1 MIGMFRTRENSGFK
15 ALLFFFSL
23 FTCQFILGQLKN
35 NSFSFFSNPNRNE
48 ISHSSIK
55 PFLETYQIFND
66 TNSKS
71 KVSQWKRKFFDESLL
86 LVCEDQVRLTTDP
99 LFNFSVSPKKTMQ
112 GYLYSSNVRG
122 FRITG
127 DLTTKLSF
135 ETRFYENQFFYPDY
149 LSQKALLR
157 AENENTIDAIA
168 FGIGRAKKFKEDG
181 IDAGLANGYVS
192 FSPAKGIVFQLG
204 HGRHFFGD
212 GYRSLLLSDYAPDYQ
227 YLSGQYHF
235 FDGKLLYKHVHSR
248 LYNLSRIPVAT
259 TPESML
265 IPKSFGFNQLSFQAT
280 SALSFSLF
288 EGTVFKAFNA
298 NSGTSTPHFSYYFP
312 VMGSHFLAKDSLSS
326 NSTLYGVNS
335 SYKLTKG
342 IKFFTQFAVRSA
354 SKIGAQFG
362 IRNEFSIDKRKT
374 ISFLNLEYNYVP
386 TAMYAVDSNNQF
398 QQVSHMGHEL
408 AHPLGSGFSEWVIKG
423 QINYGRLFCRIGNT
437 LVKIDRPGN
446 NQPFANQ
453 VFTSNDLIEVVNKSN
468 LINLNNS
475 IGFLINTATR
485 MEISIGHLSRSLDGV
500 WDNYLF
506 FSFRTY
512 LKNDYFD
519 Q

>member
-1 MIGMFRTRENSGFK
+1 MIGMFRIKENSEFK
-15 ALLFFFSL
+15 IFLFFLSIFIS
-23 FTCQFILGQLKN
+23 QFILGQLKN
-35 NSFSFFSNPNRNE
+35 HSFSFFSNPNKNE

-55 PFLETYQIFND
+55 PFLETYQILID
-66 TNSKS
+66 TTSKS
-71 KVSQWKRKFFDESLL
+71 SENKWKRKIFEESLL
-86 LVCEDQVRLTTDP
+86 LVNEDQIRLTADP
-99 LFNFSVSPKKTMQ
+99 LFNFSMSPKNNVL
-112 GYLYSSNVRG
+112 GYMYSSNVRG

-149 LSQKALLR
+149 LSQKALDR

-168 FGIGRAKKFKEDG
+168 FGIGRAKKFKEYG

-192 FSPAKGIVFQLG
+192 FSPAKGIVLQLG

-235 FDGKLLYKHVHSR
+235 FDGKLLYKHVHSK

-288 EGTVFKAFNA
+288 EGTVFKAYNA

-326 NSTLYGVNS
+326 NSTIYGINT
-335 SYKLTKG
+335 SYSLTKS
-342 IKFFTQFAVRSA
+342 IKLFTQFAFRSA
-354 SKIGAQFG
+354 NKIGSQFG
-362 IRNEFSIDKRKT
+362 IRNEFSIDNRKT
-374 ISFLNLEYNYVP
+374 ISFLNIEYNYVP

-398 QQVSHMGHEL
+398 QQVSHLGHEL

-437 LVKIDRPGN
+437 FVKIDRPGN
-446 NQPFANQ
+446 NQPFADQ
-453 VFTSNDLIEVVNKSN
+453 VFTSNDLIEVMDKSN

-475 IGFLINTATR
+475 IGFLINTATK
-485 MEISIGHLSRSLDGV
+485 MEISISHLSRSLDGV
-500 WDNYLF
+500 WENYLF
-506 FSFRTY
+506 FSFRTF
-512 LKNDYFD
+512 LKNEYFD

>member
-1 MIGMFRTRENSGFK
+1 MIGMFRIKENSEFK
-15 ALLFFFSL
+15 IFLFFLSIFIS
-23 FTCQFILGQLKN
+23 QFILGQLN
-35 NSFSFFSNPNRNE
+35 NHSFSFFSNPNRNE

-55 PFLETYQIFND
+55 PFLETYQILSD
-66 TNSKS
+66 TSNKSNSS
-71 KVSQWKRKFFDESLL
+71 PWKKKFFDESLL
-86 LVCEDQVRLTTDP
+86 LVREDQVRLTTDP
-99 LFNFSVSPKKTMQ
+99 LFNFSISPKKTTQ
-112 GYLYSSNVRG
+112 GYLYSNNVRG

-149 LSQKALLR
+149 LLQKALDR

-181 IDAGLANGYVS
+181 IDAGLSNGYVS

-235 FDGKLLYKHVHSR
+235 FDRKLLYKHVHSR

-288 EGTVFKAFNA
+288 EGTVFK
-298 NSGTSTPHFSYYFP
+298 SYSTDYGTSTPHLSYYFP
-312 VMGSHFLAKDSLSS
+312 VMGLHFLAKDSLSS
-326 NSTLYGVNS
+326 NSTIYGLNS
-335 SYKLTKG
+335 SYLLSKS

-354 SKIGAQFG
+354 SKISAQFG

-398 QQVSHMGHEL
+398 QRVSHMRHEL

-423 QINYGRLFCRIGNT
+423 QISYGRLFCRIGNT
-437 LVKIDRPGN
+437 FVKIDSPGN
-446 NQPFANQ
+446 NQLFADQ

-475 IGFLINTATR
+475 FGFLINTATR
-485 MEISIGHLSRSLDGV
+485 MEISIGHLSRSLDGF

>member
-1 MIGMFRTRENSGFK
+1 MIGMFRTKENNGLK
-15 ALLFFFSL
+15 AFLFLFSL
-23 FTCQFILGQLKN
+23 FTYQFILGQLKN
-35 NSFSFFSNPNRNE
+35 HYFSFFSTPNSNE

-55 PFLETYQIFND
+55 PFLETYQLLND
-66 TNSKS
+66 TNRKS
-71 KVSQWKRKFFDESLL
+71 NVSIWKRKFFDESLL
-86 LVCEDQVRLTTDP
+86 LVLEDQVRLTTDP
-99 LFNFSVSPKKTMQ
+99 LLNFSISPKKTTE

-127 DLTTKLSF
+127 DLTKKLSF
-135 ETRFYENQFFYPDY
+135 ETRFYESQFFYPDY
-149 LSQKALLR
+149 LSQKALDR

-192 FSPAKGIVFQLG
+192 FSPAKGMIFQLG

-235 FDGKLLYKHVHSR
+235 FDGKLLYKHVHAK
-248 LYNLSRIPVAT
+248 LYNLSRIPVST

-265 IPKSFGFNQLSFQAT
+265 VPKSFGFNQLSFQAT
-280 SALSFSLF
+280 PALSFSFF
-288 EGTVFKAFNA
+288 EGTVFKAYNA

-312 VMGSHFLAKDSLSS
+312 VVGSHLLAIDSLSS
-326 NSTLYGVNS
+326 NSSIYGLNF
-335 SYKLTKG
+335 SYLLTKSMK
-342 IKFFTQFAVRSA
+342 IFTQFAVRSA
-354 SKIGAQFG
+354 NKIGAQFG

-374 ISFLNLEYNYVP
+374 ISFLNVEHNYVP

-398 QQVSHMGHEL
+398 QLFSHMGHEL
-408 AHPLGSGFSEWVIKG
+408 AHPLGSGFSEWAIKG
-423 QINYGRLFCRIGNT
+423 QINYGRLFFRIGNT
-437 LVKIDRPGN
+437 FVKIDSPGN
-446 NQPFANQ
+446 NQPFADQ
-453 VFTSNDLIEVVNKSN
+453 VFTSNDLIEAVDKSN

-485 MEISIGHLSRSLDGV
+485 MEFSIGHLSRSLDGV